1 MSYLDFFFLKRTNH
15 ILLSLPLYF
24 YGFPLYTMV
33 LFSLLYSIGYFKGSM
48 MAEYVSYG
56 SIFAFSTLL
65 SYDINNVLSKYCVK
79 QEILNKSFFSLDFP
93 AFTASVT
100 FCAFNFQL
108 ISLRLHTNICKYFLL
123 KYRAYKVSLMS

>member
-1 MSYLDFFFLKRTNH
+1 MSYLDFFFSKEPIISFFLFHCTSMDFHSTLWFYLAYYIPLAILKAPWWQNMCLMGPYLH
-15 ILLSLPLYF
+15 
-24 YGFPLYTMV
+24 
-33 LFSLLYSIGYFKGSM
+33 
-48 MAEYVSYG
+48 
-56 SIFAFSTLL
+56 FSTLL